1 MYGKKGR
8 IKEYIWLE
16 QYYLYETILS
26 VTFLAISVILEL
38 VLLEVYVILKKTRNT
53 AGKIL
58 ISFCIALLV
67 CDIIVLIL
75 SLIKNDLNWWPCRI
89 VALILHF
96 FSLALCTWPCIMTY
110 DLWSILRCKRVKHDS
125 NILYLRY
132 SIVAWGFP
140 FLVTAICVTVDILS
154 NGLVVSYGNQNHCWI
169 SPFHARLV
177 GYIVPFSFM
186 NYGSFLV
193 VFIVITQTKLEKRK
207 KHSMLAKTDQLN
219 LSKMTMKLCM
229 LFGTAE
235 LIGLIQI
242 PNARDKGQSEV
253 VFNVIFGFIY
263 NFLRS
268 VRGIFMFA
276 LFAANVILEKYRER
290 SRSLSSVSE
299 ITR

>member
-1 MYGKKGR
+1 M
-8 IKEYIWLE
+8 
-16 QYYLYETILS
+16 
-26 VTFLAISVILEL
+26 
-38 VLLEVYVILKKTRNT
+38 
-53 AGKIL
+53 
-58 ISFCIALLV
+58 
-67 CDIIVLIL
+67 
-75 SLIKNDLNWWPCRI
+75 
-89 VALILHF
+89 
-96 FSLALCTWPCIMTY
+96 MTY

-140 FLVTAICVTVDILS
+140 FLVTAICVTVDILTS
-154 NGLVVSYGNQNHCWI
+154 GLVVSYGNQNHCWI
-169 SPFHARLV
+169 SPFHAQLV

-219 LSKMTMKLCM
+219 LSKMTMKLCV
-229 LFGTAE
+229 LFGTTE

-268 VRGIFMFA
+268 VRGTFMFA